1 MEIEKETLLLV
12 IVYYMSGHLELLKQR
27 RVLVIGDFNLDQMFT
42 ENVTRAGIKIHFVFF

>member
-12 IVYYMSGHLELLKQR
+12 IVYYMSGHLELQR

-42 ENVTRAGIKIHFVFF
+42 ENVARAGIKIHFVFF